1 MFKDKEKAKRPENEL
16 KMKLWR
22 ARCMR
27 KLTKARVLS
36 QAETEAMK
44 EEERGR
50 GQKSYGGTVGM
61 ATVVDEG
68 IPEMSILKLGF
79 KARLCPFPA
88 PWFGHLRPH
97 ISVSDV

>member
-1 MFKDKEKAKRPENEL
+1 
-16 KMKLWR
+16 
-22 ARCMR
+22 MR

-36 QAETEAMK
+36 QAEAEAMK

-68 IPEMSILKLGF
+68 ILEMSILKLGF

-88 PWFGHLRPH
+88 LPLVWTLASSNLSFRRLKQRE
-97 ISVSDV
+97 